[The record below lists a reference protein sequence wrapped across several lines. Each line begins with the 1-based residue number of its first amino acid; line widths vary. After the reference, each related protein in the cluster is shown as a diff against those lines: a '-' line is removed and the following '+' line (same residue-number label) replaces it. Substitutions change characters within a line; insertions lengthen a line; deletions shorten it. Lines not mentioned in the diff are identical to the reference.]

1 MRNILTNKSA
11 FTITAVLSA
20 VVVLLVALM
29 FTGVFSFSGNI
40 PSFIYRL
47 PLLHAI
53 LNGTTAVLLVLSLL
67 AIKAKKVE
75 THKKLNLTAFSLSAL
90 FLVSYVIY
98 HSAVPSTSF
107 GGEGAL
113 KYIYLTILITHIL
126 CSIIVLP
133 LVLTSFW
140 FGLSEQIERHRKIV
154 RIAFPVWLYVAITG
168 VLVYVLI
175 SPYYT
180 Y

>member
-67 AIKAKKVE
+67 AIKAKKSRNTQE
-75 THKKLNLTAFSLSAL
+75 TKPHCFFTLR
-90 FLVSYVIY
+90 
-98 HSAVPSTSF
+98 
-107 GGEGAL
+107 
-113 KYIYLTILITHIL
+113 
-126 CSIIVLP
+126 IVLGIIRYIP
-133 LVLTSFW
+133 
-140 FGLSEQIERHRKIV
+140 
-154 RIAFPVWLYVAITG
+154 
-168 VLVYVLI
+168 
-175 SPYYT
+175 
-180 Y
+180 